1 MKRKLLNE
9 CTLRFPAL
17 SRNESL
23 SRSASAAFAAQY
35 DPVAADIAAVK
46 IAVSEAV
53 TNAVV
58 HAYRDTSGVVEM
70 IMRLYEGG
78 LLRIIIRDK
87 GKGIFDIEQAMKPE
101 FTTAPESDERSG
113 LGFTVMSSFMDKVK
127 VRSAEGK
134 GTSVTLEKQL
144 STYDQNINQNENK
157 DENGDNNKNEE

>member
-1 MKRKLLNE
+1 MKRKLINE
-9 CTLRFPAL
+9 CIMRFPAI

-23 SRSASAAFAAQY
+23 SRSASAAFAAQS

-58 HAYRDTSGVVEM
+58 HAYPDEAGSVEM

-78 LLRIIIRDK
+78 FLRMIIKDK
-87 GKGIFDIEQAMKPE
+87 GKGISDVEQAMKPE
-101 FTTAPESDERSG
+101 FTTAPESEERSG
-113 LGFTVMSSFMDKVK
+113 LGFTVMSSFMDSVK

-144 STYDQNINQNENK
+144 STYENEK
-157 DENGDNNKNEE
+157 